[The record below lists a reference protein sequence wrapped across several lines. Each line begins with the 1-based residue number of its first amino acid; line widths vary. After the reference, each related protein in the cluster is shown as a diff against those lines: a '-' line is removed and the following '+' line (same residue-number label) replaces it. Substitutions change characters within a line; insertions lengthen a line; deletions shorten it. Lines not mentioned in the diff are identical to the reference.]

1 MSLTTAEQ
9 QALLNASFEG
19 ADAVDA
25 LTEVLRLAHPNAFH
39 TQDSLSM
46 RRFFDQP
53 KNDLPHRGYVRAC
66 VTGSEKR

>member
-19 ADAVDA
+19 AEAVDTLIEA
-25 LTEVLRLAHPNAFH
+25 LRVAHPNAFH
-39 TQDSLSM
+39 TQDSLAA

-53 KNDLPHRGYVRAC
+53 KNDLPHRGFVRAC
-66 VTGSEKR
+66 AAGQGER